1 MVTVREILRGAFT
14 RFLPAAGGGALAIL
28 LAFDG
33 RNVAAIQ
40 PAGWALFAG
49 LLLAQTVGFA
59 TLLWR
64 LRFRLEVTAGVAGR
78 RSVVAGALG
87 IVGLFVESIFAQGA
101 STGSA
106 ILMGVAAG
114 AGAGVLTFWPW
125 MRRRVSA
132 SELAEWEGVDVEALA
147 GPLAPPVSASARQPL
162 RVERLDRDA

>member
-1 MVTVREILRGAFT
+1 MVPVRDILRGAFT
-14 RFLPAAGGGALAIL
+14 RFLPAAGGGAFAIL

-40 PAGWALFAG
+40 PGGWALFAG
-49 LLLAQTVGFA
+49 LMLAETGGFA

-64 LRFRLEVTAGVAGR
+64 LRFRLEGKAAVAGR

-101 STGSA
+101 APGWA
-106 ILMGVAAG
+106 LLLGVAAG
-114 AGAGVLTFWPW
+114 AGAGVLTYWPW
-125 MRRRVSA
+125 IRRRVSE
-132 SELAEWEGVDVEALA
+132 SELAAWEGVDVEALA
-147 GPLAPPVSASARQPL
+147 GPLAPPAPASARQLL